1 MGTICANDAVRI
13 KKKRIIHASGIMD
26 GHAHHNSGAC
36 CPMPLI
42 YAQLEEG
49 SIKIYPTTAWGLRTR
64 EFCEFTAAL
73 QYKEGVRIQR
83 LTTLDMGNHLA
94 TLNRQT
100 FSNIRHSMDFAVN
113 ETRFIKEPIA
123 TPMIIATMDMEYA
136 HIAGYEGQTIYH
148 EENGELFYF
157 ERVYSDKPEREGIK
171 RDLSHELLEN
181 RIIQID
187 EDSKLSFI
195 KKAFED
201 KTLLISSVKDVSHEI
216 NEIITGIIDHGNSF
230 VNYVIGD
237 KPESKDVNSDLSNES
252 TEKRID
258 QSMALK
264 LRKWEFQCSET
275 EAAAKKNPLHLLPL
289 YFYDPRRFCKPS
301 GTAFPKSKV
310 YGAWDEIFNYIATES
325 KPGIWAGVKMYPP
338 LGHKPLDELCEYL
351 PDFYYRCEK
360 EKIPILTHCS
370 PGGMTTHEAGYYLNF
385 DMKNGVLCRKRY
397 LARQKQLMKIASL
410 TGKPASNAPCYPEEW
425 GVNTGKF
432 NRFLYDYFFKC
443 YVHPEA
449 WRPVLENFPDLHLCL
464 AHFGGDEWRRGPI
477 SEWNDTPPSDWINS
491 IVDLTKKYKNVYTD
505 ISCFNLEE
513 NLTGDN
519 FEDKKVR
526 HTLSKMFYWIRD
538 RDEYKHLRNKVIFGT
553 DWYLTHLTRSDDGAK
568 YDNYCRDFKKLIDQ
582 VDPTFWVRFTLV
594 NPWSCYSMS
603 KGKLRKM
610 ADTLKAAGAI
620 ESVLYERLDRLLKL
634 DDEVSCIKEQL
645 TKWDT

>member
-49 SIKIYPTTAWGLRTR
+49 SGKGYLTTFRGFRTR
-64 EFCEFTAAL
+64 EWCEHFVAL
-73 QYKEGVRIQR
+73 KFKEGVHIQR

-94 TLNRQT
+94 TLNRQI

-113 ETRFIKEPIA
+113 ETRFVKEPIA

-136 HIAGYEGQTIYH
+136 HLAGYEGQTIYH
-148 EENGELFYF
+148 EEDGKLFYF
-157 ERVYSDKPEREGIK
+157 ERVSGDKPEREGIK
-171 RDLSHELLEN
+171 RDLSHEILEN
-181 RIIQID
+181 RIDQT
-187 EDSKLSFI
+187 EDSKL
-195 KKAFED
+195 
-201 KTLLISSVKDVSHEI
+201 LLKNVVGGNPECKDAKMDLSHEI
-216 NEIITGIIDHGNSF
+216 N
-230 VNYVIGD
+230 
-237 KPESKDVNSDLSNES
+237 
-252 TEKRID
+252 EKRID
-258 QSMALK
+258 QSMVLK

-301 GTAFPKSKV
+301 GTAFPESKE
-310 YGAWDEIFNYIATES
+310 YGAWDEIFNYIATENKS
-325 KPGIWAGVKMYPP
+325 GIWAGVKMYPP

-351 PDFYYRCEK
+351 PDFYHRCEK

-370 PGGMTTHEAGYYLNF
+370 PGGMTTHEAPHYMAF
-385 DMKNGVLCRKRY
+385 DIDNGVLCRKRQV
-397 LARQKQLMKIASL
+397 ARQKQLMKITSL
-410 TGKPASNAPCYPEEW
+410 TGKPASNASGYPENW
-425 GVNTGKF
+425 GVTTDKF
-432 NRFLYDYFFKC
+432 RRFPYDYFFKH

-513 NLTGDN
+513 KLTGDN

-603 KGKLRKM
+603 SKILFQMKRALKDAKADKGKLEKEYKKL
-610 ADTLKAAGAI
+610 A
-620 ESVLYERLDRLLKL
+620 KL
-634 DDEVSCIKEQL
+634 DNEVSSIREQL
-645 TKWDT
+645 AKWDS